1 MATYTYANLKSK
13 YDNFHHPVIVL
24 KVNGKDFA
32 KNKAGL
38 VVSDIEV
45 ELTSGFE
52 ASIASF
58 MIYNTFDT
66 DNSCYRINDI
76 KAYIMLGSSV
86 EIALGYEK
94 EAQIVFCGYISRV
107 NFVYEEGDMP
117 GVRVTAMDVKGAMMA
132 SNYSRQLTATTYG
145 EAVREILNKG
155 PYMSMSGSQIIKQ
168 VVVSDTPDKPL
179 VPPVPPKASDRTVE
193 MVAES
198 DYEFCVKAA
207 KKYNYEFF
215 TECGNVYFRPAK
227 SNTEIVMA
235 MGPAEGLRFFDIE
248 YDITGLVETV
258 KARSTDVGKAKLI
271 EAQQKMNNKISIGNK
286 AKKFVKKSEKVYLD
300 ATITSKEEAEN
311 RVNSLV
317 EEISYRFGTL
327 ECVCIGLPELLPGKF
342 FELKSMGSPP
352 ENKFYLHRVV
362 HRMNQDEGFTTKLY
376 GKAASIEN
384 STLGGLTGGL
394 I

>member
-1 MATYTYANLKSK
+1 MASYTYKDLKTK
-13 YDNFHHPVIVL
+13 YDDFHHPVVVL
-24 KVNGKDFA
+24 KVNGKEFS
-32 KNKAGL
+32 KNSAGL
-38 VVSDIEV
+38 IASNIEI

-58 MIYNTFDT
+58 TLYNTFDV
-66 DNSCYRINDI
+66 DNSCYRINEI
-76 KAYIMLGSSV
+76 KPYIMLGSSV

-117 GVRVTAMDVKGAMMA
+117 GVRITAMDVKGAMMA
-132 SNYSRQLTATTYG
+132 NNYSRQLTATSYG
-145 EAVREILNKG
+145 DAVREILDKG
-155 PYMSMSGSQIIKQ
+155 AYLSMVNSGIIKSLAI
-168 VVVSDTPDKPL
+168 SDTPDKTM
-179 VPPVPPKASDRTVE
+179 VPAATPKASDRTVE

-215 TECGNVYFRPAK
+215 TECGNLYFRPAK
-227 SNTEIVMA
+227 SNSEVVME

-248 YDITGLVETV
+248 YDITGLVEKV
-258 KARSTDVGKAKLI
+258 KARSTDVSKAKLI
-271 EAQQKMNNKISIGNK
+271 EAEQKINNKISIGNK
-286 AKKFVKKSEKVYLD
+286 AKQFVKKSEKVYLD
-300 ATITSKEEAEN
+300 ATITSQEEAKN

-352 ENKFYLHRVV
+352 ENRFYLHRVV
-362 HRMNQDEGFTTKLY
+362 HRISEDEGFVTRLY
-376 GKAASIEN
+376 GKAASISSSE
-384 STLGGLTGGL
+384 LGGLSGGL

>member
-1 MATYTYANLKSK
+1 MASYTYKDLKTK

-32 KNKAGL
+32 QNKAGL

-58 MIYNTFDT
+58 VLYNTFDV
-66 DNSCYRINDI
+66 DNSCYRIEDI

-86 EIALGYEK
+86 EIALGYET

-117 GVRVTAMDVKGAMMA
+117 GIRVTAMDVKGAMMA
-132 SNYSRQLTATTYG
+132 NNYSRQLTATSYG
-145 EAVREILNKG
+145 DAVREILDRG
-155 PYMSMSGSQIIKQ
+155 PYLSMVNSGIIKDK
-168 VVVSDTPDKPL
+168 VISDTPDKSL
-179 VPPVPPKASDRTVE
+179 VPAATPKASDRTVE

-215 TECGNVYFRPAK
+215 TECGNLYFRPAK
-227 SNTEIVMA
+227 SNSEVVME
-235 MGPAEGLRFFDIE
+235 MGPGEGLQFFDIE
-248 YDITGLVETV
+248 YDITGLVEKV
-258 KARSTDVGKAKLI
+258 KARSTDVSKARLI
-271 EAQQKMNNKISIGNK
+271 EAEQKLNNKISIGNK
-286 AKKFVKKSEKVYLD
+286 AKQFVKKSEKVYLD
-300 ATITSKEEAEN
+300 ATITSQEEAKK
-311 RVNSLV
+311 RVDSLV

-342 FELKSMGSPP
+342 FELKSIGSPP
-352 ENKFYLHRVV
+352 ENRFYLHRVV
-362 HRMNQDEGFTTKLY
+362 HRMNQDGGFTTKLY
-376 GKAASIEN
+376 GKAASISSSE
-384 STLGGLTGGL
+384 LGGLNGGL

>member
-1 MATYTYANLKSK
+1 MATYTYTNLKTK
-13 YDNFHHPVIVL
+13 YDDFHHPIMVL
-24 KVNGKDFA
+24 SINGKDFD

-58 MIYNTFDT
+58 TLYNTFDSDRST
-66 DNSCYRINDI
+66 YRIDDI

-86 EIALGYEK
+86 EIALGYEG
-94 EAQIVFCGYISRV
+94 EAQTVFCGYISRV
-107 NFVYEEGDMP
+107 NFVYEEGGIP
-117 GVRVTAMDVKGAMMA
+117 GVRITAMDVKGAMMA
-132 SNYSRQLTATTYG
+132 NNYSRQLTATSYG
-145 EAVREILNKG
+145 DAVKEILNKG
-155 PYMSMSGSQIIKQ
+155 PYMSMTNSQIIKQ
-168 VVVSDTPDKPL
+168 VIVTDTPDKQL
-179 VPPVPPKASDRTVE
+179 IPPTPPKASDRTVE

-227 SNTEIVMA
+227 SNAEVVMS
-235 MGPAEGLRFFDIE
+235 MGPGEGLRFFDIE

-258 KARSTDVGKAKLI
+258 KARSTDVGRARLI
-271 EAQQKMNNKISIGNK
+271 EAQQKLNNKISIGNK

-327 ECVCIGLPELLPGKF
+327 ECDCIGLPELLPGKF
-342 FELKSMGSPP
+342 FELTSMGSPP
-352 ENKFYLHRVV
+352 ENKFYLYRVV
-362 HRMNQDEGFTTKLY
+362 HRMNQEDGFTTKLY

-384 STLGGLTGGL
+384 STLGGLTGGA

>member
-1 MATYTYANLKSK
+1 MATYTYTGLKSK
-13 YDNFHHPVIVL
+13 YDDFHHPLIML
-24 KVNGKDFA
+24 TVNGKDFG
-32 KNKAGL
+32 KNQAGL
-38 VVSDIEV
+38 AVSDIEI

-58 MIYNTFDT
+58 TLYNTFDA
-66 DNSCYRINDI
+66 DNSCYRISEC
-76 KAYIMLGSSV
+76 KQYILLGSSV

-94 EAQIVFCGYISRV
+94 EAQVVFCGYISRV

-117 GVRVTAMDVKGAMMA
+117 GIRVTAMDVKGAMMA
-132 SNYSRQLTATTYG
+132 NNYSKQLSAASYG
-145 EAVREILNKG
+145 EAVKGILEKG
-155 PYMSMSGSQIIKQ
+155 PYLSMTSKQIIKQ
-168 VVVSDTPDKPL
+168 IIVSDTPDKSLTTPI
-179 VPPVPPKASDRTVE
+179 PAKASDRTIE
-193 MVAES
+193 MTAES

-227 SNTEIVMA
+227 SNAEIVMEMA
-235 MGPAEGLRFFDIE
+235 PGEGLRFFDIE

-271 EAQQKMNNKISIGNK
+271 EAKQKLNQKISIGNQ

-327 ECVCIGLPELLPGKF
+327 ECDCIGLPELLPGKF
-342 FELKSMGSPP
+342 FVLKSIGSPP

-362 HRMNQDEGFTTKLY
+362 HRMNQETGFTTKLY

-384 STLGGLTGGL
+384 SSLGGLTGGL

>member
-58 MIYNTFDT
+58 MVYNTFDT

-132 SNYSRQLTATTYG
+132 NNYSRQLTATTYG

-168 VVVSDTPDKPL
+168 LIISDTPDKPL

-362 HRMNQDEGFTTKLY
+362 HRVNEDEGFTTKLY

-384 STLGGLTGGL
+384 NTLGGLTGGL

>member
-1 MATYTYANLKSK
+1 
-13 YDNFHHPVIVL
+13 
-24 KVNGKDFA
+24 
-32 KNKAGL
+32 
-38 VVSDIEV
+38 
-45 ELTSGFE
+45 
-52 ASIASF
+52 
-58 MIYNTFDT
+58 
-66 DNSCYRINDI
+66 
-76 KAYIMLGSSV
+76 
-86 EIALGYEK
+86 
-94 EAQIVFCGYISRV
+94 
-107 NFVYEEGDMP
+107 
-117 GVRVTAMDVKGAMMA
+117 
-132 SNYSRQLTATTYG
+132 
-145 EAVREILNKG
+145 
-155 PYMSMSGSQIIKQ
+155 
-168 VVVSDTPDKPL
+168 
-179 VPPVPPKASDRTVE
+179 
-193 MVAES
+193 
-198 DYEFCVKAA
+198 
-207 KKYNYEFF
+207 
-215 TECGNVYFRPAK
+215 
-227 SNTEIVMA
+227 MA

>member
-117 GVRVTAMDVKGAMMA
+117 GVRVTAMDVKGTMMA
-132 SNYSRQLTATTYG
+132 NNYSRQLTATTYG

>member
-1 MATYTYANLKSK
+1 MATYTYMNLKSK
-13 YDNFHHPVIVL
+13 YDDFHHPVIVL

-132 SNYSRQLTATTYG
+132 NNYSRQLTATSYG
-145 EAVREILNKG
+145 EAVKEILNKG
-155 PYMSMSGSQIIKQ
+155 PYMSMTGSQIIKKLII
-168 VVVSDTPDKPL
+168 SDTPDKPL

-227 SNTEIVMA
+227 SNAEVVMA
-235 MGPAEGLRFFDIE
+235 MSPAEGLRFFDIE

-352 ENKFYLHRVV
+352 ENKFYLYRVV
-362 HRMNQDEGFTTKLY
+362 HRVNEDEGFTTKLY

-384 STLGGLTGGL
+384 NTLGGLTGGL

>member
-32 KNKAGL
+32 KNKAGI

-117 GVRVTAMDVKGAMMA
+117 GVRVTAMDVKGTMMA
-132 SNYSRQLTATTYG
+132 NNYSRQLTATTYG

>member
-107 NFVYEEGDMP
+107 NFIYEEGDMP

-132 SNYSRQLTATTYG
+132 NNYSRQLTATTYG